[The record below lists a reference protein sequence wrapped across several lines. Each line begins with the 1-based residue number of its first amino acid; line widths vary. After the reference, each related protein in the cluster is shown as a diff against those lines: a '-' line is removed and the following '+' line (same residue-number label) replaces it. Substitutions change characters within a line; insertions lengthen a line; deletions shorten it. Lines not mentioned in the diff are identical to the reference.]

1 MTIQEPLSAAAK
13 LGRLTAGVGVPSDRM
28 LHPSSTKVRIR
39 VDISKLGE
47 GGWGW
52 GKVGVERIRFLST
65 VVKYPYV
72 LTIHQLD
79 LSLMYFIL
87 WAVMIR
93 VI

>member
-47 GGWGW
+47 RGLRWGGS
-52 GKVGVERIRFLST
+52 GVEQTMPLST

-72 LTIHQLD
+72 LTIQRPD
-79 LSLMYFIL
+79 LSLMYFG
-87 WAVMIR
+87 
-93 VI
+93 

>member
-1 MTIQEPLSAAAK
+1 MTIQESLSAAAK

-39 VDISKLGE
+39 VDKSKLGE
-47 GGWGW
+47 RGLRWGR
-52 GKVGVERIRFLST
+52 GGVERIMPLST

-72 LTIHQLD
+72 LTIPQLD

-87 WAVMIR
+87 
-93 VI
+93 